1 MRTILTAVT
10 ACLLFLAAP
19 AATVPAT
26 AFRGTAEHSID
37 KPVKPGQ
44 LPTVKDIER
53 ITGHQLN
60 FIERVTVKMM
70 LKKMERRIKK
80 GKVKDVDADRLAR
93 QAETF
98 GLLAL
103 GALLL
108 FPLAA
113 LPLGILAITKG
124 SSALANGTELRRKA
138 RSGVTMGII
147 SLSLL
152 LIAIFLIVLVLAAFG
167 SW

>member
-1 MRTILTAVT
+1 MRIILTVVT
-10 ACLLFLAAP
+10 ACLLFIAAP
-19 AATVPAT
+19 AATVPAAT
-26 AFRGTAEHSID
+26 VEYRVD

-53 ITGHQLN
+53 ITGHKLN
-60 FIERVTVKMM
+60 FIERITVKMM
-70 LKKMERRIKK
+70 LKKMEKRIKK
-80 GKVKDVDADRLAR
+80 GKFKDVDADRLAR

-98 GLLAL
+98 GLLSL

-124 SSALANGTELRRKA
+124 SSALANGTDLRRKA
-138 RSGVTMGII
+138 RAGVTMGIV

-152 LIAIFLIVLVLAAFG
+152 LIAIFLIVLVIAAFG
-167 SW
+167 GW